1 MFWQFLLFGV
11 IGTALIHLGTLS
23 VWVTVLT
30 LPLKVILVLA
40 VGIGL
45 LYFWRK
51 WLRISNHL
59 IWNQPWKNTMTI
71 TLLAVSLLCL
81 AFNNTRLFGVGGITV
96 LFYLH
101 PPLLIGTLILGGFY
115 WFLTHKWLPAKASDW
130 FSSTKSPTLSNNQNM
145 SHFIVENFVCPA
157 FGEGNL

>member
-51 WLRISNHL
+51 
-59 IWNQPWKNTMTI
+59 
-71 TLLAVSLLCL
+71 
-81 AFNNTRLFGVGGITV
+81 
-96 LFYLH
+96 
-101 PPLLIGTLILGGFY
+101 
-115 WFLTHKWLPAKASDW
+115 
-130 FSSTKSPTLSNNQNM
+130 
-145 SHFIVENFVCPA
+145 
-157 FGEGNL
+157 